1 MYPRGPCT
9 PQKNGGRRVRQEING
24 RTVLGAF
31 LILLGIASAVYGAT
45 IMAVRSGTRFFAV
58 WYGIAAV
65 ALTCGAA
72 AFALGWGNL
81 PLPVHV
87 VAYALIAVL
96 AVVLALSILTAA
108 VSKSSD
114 PGDLD
119 CIIVLGAQVRR
130 RGVPCQALRHRLDTA
145 VRYLAAHPACQ
156 AIVSGGQGP
165 NEPCSEARAMANY
178 LVKHGVE
185 RSRIMQEDRS
195 TSTVENIRFSRPL
208 IAGVKAAGLVT
219 NDFHL
224 PRALAIARKQGL
236 ALRGIAAPS
245 HPWYLPNNLL
255 RECLAIVKGIIR
267 GTV

>member
-1 MYPRGPCT
+1 M
-9 PQKNGGRRVRQEING
+9 
-24 RTVLGAF
+24 GAF
-31 LILLGIASAVYGAT
+31 LILLGIAAAAYGAT

-87 VAYALIAVL
+87 VSYVLIAVL
-96 AVVLALSILTAA
+96 AVVLVLSILTAA
-108 VSKSSD
+108 VSKTSD

-119 CIIVLGAQVRR
+119 CIIVLGAQVRE

-145 VRYLAAHPACQ
+145 ARYLAAHPACQ

-165 NEPCSEARAMANY
+165 NEPCPEARAMANY
-178 LVKHGVE
+178 LVKHGIE

-208 IAGVKAAGLVT
+208 IAGVEAAGLVT

-255 RECLAIVKGIIR
+255 RECLAIVKGLIR